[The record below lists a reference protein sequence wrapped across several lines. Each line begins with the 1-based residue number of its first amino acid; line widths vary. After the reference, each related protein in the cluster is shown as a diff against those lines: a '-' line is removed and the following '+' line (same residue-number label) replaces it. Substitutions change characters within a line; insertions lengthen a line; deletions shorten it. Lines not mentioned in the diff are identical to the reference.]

1 MTVTAPN
8 VIVIPAKPELA
19 SDQSIQRQ
27 LRVAAYCRVSTDDEE
42 QLTSYE
48 AQKNYYTDKI
58 MTNPNW
64 TMAGIFADEGITGT
78 SARKRPEFL
87 KMIRRCRQKKIDLVL
102 VKSISRFARNTVDCL
117 NYIRAL
123 RQLGIAVVFEKEN
136 INTLESDSE
145 MIITMMGAF
154 AQAESESMSQNIR
167 WGKRQAMREG
177 KVNMHYE
184 RLYAYEKG
192 EDGNPKIIPE
202 QAEVVRRIYNAF
214 LSGQSLRMIK
224 EWLEREGTIN
234 VSGGT
239 AWSISV
245 IRGILSNEKYCGDVL
260 QQKTFTSDCIE
271 RKAIRNTGQLPMYLT
286 RDHHEGIV
294 SRDTFNAVR
303 VELARRNAGQ
313 APSRNKAPTGRSC
326 YSAKYALTGRL
337 ICGECGTAY
346 RRCAWT
352 KRGKKRVVWRCASRV
367 DYGSRYCHDSPTL
380 DEGPL
385 QEAILAAIN
394 SAMSRKETL
403 VGQITAAMRTELAP
417 IPGESMCLSD
427 IDQRINEL
435 EREFRALFAVSR
447 EEGGYLK
454 YADDFKRITDDVAAL
469 KEKRSALLEQQN
481 ADSGA
486 SQRILDAV
494 ELLNSDTAAITEW
507 DESVIRQLVDTVKVL
522 SADLICVCLR
532 GGIEIEQTVKEAEV
546 KWYS

>member
-19 SDQSIQRQ
+19 RDQSIQRQ

-435 EREFRALFAVSR
+435 EREFRALFAASR

-522 SADLICVCLR
+522 SADRICVCLR

>member
-435 EREFRALFAVSR
+435 EREFRALFAASR